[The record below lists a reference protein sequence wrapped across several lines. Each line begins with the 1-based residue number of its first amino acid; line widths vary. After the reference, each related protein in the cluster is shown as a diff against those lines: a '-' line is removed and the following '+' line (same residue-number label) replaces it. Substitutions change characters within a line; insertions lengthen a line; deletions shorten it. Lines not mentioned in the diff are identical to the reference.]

1 MPMKK
6 NLLILILLVISLPM
20 FGQGSSESGSLI
32 AIAAKPVAHG
42 HQLSVGQDSLE
53 KDNNKFN
60 LPRYV
65 LYGDTIRH
73 KAAHSSWF
81 IHSLYETV
89 YFNVVEGF
97 GLDLKADYN
106 KSLPLAKSYTISPE
120 VRYGLAA
127 NLFSVNTRFAYRY
140 DPYNKGMFYGKA
152 GSYVLD
158 LNDQVNN
165 SPFLNA
171 ISALFFKTNSTKLY
185 RSHAAMLG
193 MQRNVVTG
201 LLLDGSIEYA
211 KREQLYNSSNYSI
224 VKKPDVAYT
233 SNNPFKPLLPD
244 TALLFR
250 PNNAVTLNLSATYTF
265 DEEYTRSPNG
275 PVYKKTKYPTVK
287 LSYRKGI
294 RNLLGSDI
302 DYDYADIQVY
312 QDGIKIGN
320 AGYSAFV
327 VAAGKFLNTNALI
340 YPDYERFK
348 GNEGITFTPLVSFF
362 HFLPYYTT
370 ATTGSFFEAHY
381 EHNFSGS
388 LINKVPILH
397 KLKLEE
403 LAGAAYL
410 SRQNT
415 PGYTEFYI
423 GLKKSVFRLDYGL
436 AFSGGKL
443 FKQGVEM
450 YFGF

>member
-1 MPMKK
+1 MKK
-6 NLLILILLVISLPM
+6 NLLILIFLFISLPM
-20 FGQGSSESGSLI
+20 FGQGSSESGKLMVI
-32 AIAAKPVAHG
+32 AVKPGAHG
-42 HQLSVGQDSLE
+42 HEVAAGPDSLE
-53 KDNNKFN
+53 KDNNAFN
-60 LPRYV
+60 LPQYV

-73 KAAHSSWF
+73 NATHSSWY

-89 YFNVVEGF
+89 FFNVVEGF
-97 GLDLKADYN
+97 GIDLKADYN
-106 KSLPLAKSYTISPE
+106 KNLLLGKGYTISPE

-127 NLFSVNTRFAYRY
+127 NLFSVNTRFTYRY
-140 DPYNKGMFYGKA
+140 DPYNKGMLYGKA

-158 LNDQVNN
+158 LNDKVNN
-165 SPFLNA
+165 SPFLNS

-193 MQRNVVTG
+193 MQHNVARG
-201 LLLDGSIEYA
+201 LLIDGSVEYA
-211 KREQLYNSSNYSI
+211 RREQLYNGSNYTI
-224 VKKPDVAYT
+224 INKPDVAYT

-265 DEEYTRSPNG
+265 DEEYTSTPNG
-275 PVYKKTKYPTVK
+275 PLYKKTRYPTIK

-294 RNLLGSDI
+294 RNVLGSDI
-302 DYDYADIQVY
+302 DYDYADVQVY
-312 QDGIKIGN
+312 QDGIKIGRI
-320 AGYSAFV
+320 GYSSFV
-327 VAAGKFLNTNALI
+327 LAAGKFLNTNALF

-381 EHNFSGS
+381 EHNFSGC
-388 LINKVPILH
+388 LINNVPVLR

-403 LAGAAYL
+403 MAGAAYL
-410 SRQNT
+410 SRQDT

-423 GLKKSVFRLDYGL
+423 GLKHGVFRLDYGV